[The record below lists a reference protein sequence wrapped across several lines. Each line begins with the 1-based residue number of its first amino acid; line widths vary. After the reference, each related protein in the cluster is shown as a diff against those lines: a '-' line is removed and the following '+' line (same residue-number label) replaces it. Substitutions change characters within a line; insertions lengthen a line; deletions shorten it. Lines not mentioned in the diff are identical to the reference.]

1 MAWDKKDKAV
11 FASIALA
18 MKSSEQEHIYSC
30 KTAKEAWDHLKEV
43 YQGKGMHR
51 LLSLMRS
58 LAWAKLSTNVSGKGQ
73 MKEYIRGVMQT
84 ADEIAEIG
92 HKLDNPIV
100 MGFILNGLPDSYR
113 YLVVNLESQLEEISI
128 QDLSALL
135 VDEEI
140 RISSRACGL
149 ADAYGREYP
158 RNYQA
163 ALARKQACKHCGKD
177 NHLSERCFRNME
189 HCEYCGKS
197 VHDEDGCFTKQF
209 REKKKN
215 GGKSS
220 GGKTEPYGM
229 VMAYE
234 SDG

>member
-1 MAWDKKDKAV
+1 MSETNVSEAMCQPVYRKY
-11 FASIALA
+11 S
-18 MKSSEQEHIYSC
+18 MKSSLTSLHRTISIY
-30 KTAKEAWDHLKEV
+30 LRR
-43 YQGKGMHR
+43 HR
-51 LLSLMRS
+51 SNPYLF
-58 LAWAKLSTNVSGKGQ
+58 
-73 MKEYIRGVMQT
+73 MQT

-128 QDLSALL
+128 QDLSARL

-140 RISSRACGL
+140 RIRSMASEVDG
-149 ADAYGREYP
+149 YGRD
-158 RNYQA
+158 YQA

-177 NHLSERCFRNME
+177 NHPSERCFRNME
-189 HCEYCGKS
+189 RCEYCGKS
-197 VHDEDGCFTKQF
+197 GHDEDDCYTKQF
-209 REKKKN
+209 REKKKK